1 MTVGPGA
8 QIDLVSSWS
17 PGPEGLEIAQRDP
30 PGPSGRSQPVACH
43 LVRIAF
49 HVPRAEYLGE
59 GTSGDYVMV
68 RNMMSGLEERGHD
81 VRIVSTLSARA
92 FWQGQVPARRLVG
105 EAIRVRKQT
114 KLFAPD
120 AWLVYGSA
128 PRNPDLF
135 GWWQRPTR
143 YVLMQAS
150 ASKAHDVAWPWR
162 KLFNFAQRRA
172 LSRADKITVMGP
184 KVVDELKGLGA
195 DPAKLSVL
203 TVATEV
209 WDEVPQ
215 QEARR
220 RLDLP
225 QDTPIVLCLSR
236 LTGPRRDGRPYKTEY
251 VLALIEAFG
260 RAQLPRETLLIVVG
274 DGKGRATVEGKVSE
288 LGLESRVRLTG
299 SVPHGDVRWYY
310 SACDF
315 LAYPILR
322 DQPYI
327 AFLEAQACGRPV
339 LTTLRRSSAE
349 LVQDGRTG
357 YLARNLDELTAQLAK
372 LAGDRRLCSEMGRA
386 GRDYVL
392 ASHSTDVR
400 VRQYEDLVVT

>member
-1 MTVGPGA
+1 
-8 QIDLVSSWS
+8 
-17 PGPEGLEIAQRDP
+17 
-30 PGPSGRSQPVACH
+30 
-43 LVRIAF
+43 VRIAF

-59 GTSGDYVMV
+59 GTSGDYVLV
-68 RNMMSGLEERGHD
+68 RNMISGLEKRGHD
-81 VRIVSTLSARA
+81 IHIVSTLSARA
-92 FWQGQVPARRLVG
+92 FWQGRVPARRLVG
-105 EAIRVRKQT
+105 EAIRVRRQT
-114 KLFAPD
+114 KRFAPD

-150 ASKAHDVAWPWR
+150 ASAPSDVAWPWR

-184 KVVDELKGLGA
+184 KVVDELKRLGA

-251 VLALIEAFG
+251 VLALVEAFG
-260 RAQLPRETLLIVVG
+260 RAQLPKDTLLIVVG
-274 DGKGRATVEGKVSE
+274 DGKGRATVEGKIGE
-288 LGLESRVRLTG
+288 LGLESRVRLVG

-315 LAYPILR
+315 FAYPILR

-327 AFLEAQACGRPV
+327 AFLEAQVCGRPV

-357 YLARNLDELTAQLAK
+357 HLARNPDEFAVHLAK

-386 GRDYVL
+386 ARDYVL
-392 ASHSTDVR
+392 GSHSMDVR
-400 VRQYEDLVVT
+400 VRQYEDLVAS